1 MRKVCTPPPLQDT
14 SHLNVH
20 RLTEFETAPNLLLTA
35 GLASK
40 SRSMFTDGK
49 ESLHH
54 IFEEADGE
62 LPQAAGLLAGKRTEG
77 AQHPAHET
85 LQTAPSLLCGHL
97 KRLLA
102 CLQFSPTLRV
112 ICYNSVLVSAGIE
125 LIFLSWEGA
134 QPECQAQT
142 GHWSVPYPVTLCS
155 GYKAELEAV
164 VEATTGWLET
174 YPVSHVTARN
184 TILGLEERVLWRH
197 GTPERIESDNGTHF
211 RNNLID
217 AWAEEH
223 GIEWVYHI
231 PYHAPASGKI
241 ERYNGLLKTTLRA
254 MGGGTFKHW
263 DTHLTEATWLVNTR
277 GSANR
282 AGPAQSKLP
291 HAVDGDKVPVMR
303 MRDLLGKMVWVSP
316 APGKGKPIHGIVFA
330 QGPGCTWWVM
340 QEDGEVRCVPQGDL
354 SLGENIL

>member
-1 MRKVCTPPPLQDT
+1 MVKKVFIT
-14 SHLNVH
+14 SLKRRMESSRS
-20 RLTEFETAPNLLLTA
+20 RLDSWQGRGRRELSTLPTARPRGFTHPSTAPGPSALIPT
-35 GLASK
+35 
-40 SRSMFTDGK
+40 
-49 ESLHH
+49 
-54 IFEEADGE
+54 
-62 LPQAAGLLAGKRTEG
+62 
-77 AQHPAHET
+77 ET

-125 LIFLSWEGA
+125 LIFLSWEGV

-211 RNNLID
+211 RHNLID

-254 MGGGTFKHW
+254 MGGWNLQTLGHTSDKG
-263 DTHLTEATWLVNTR
+263 HLVSQHKRICQSSWSSSVKTPTCCRR
-277 GSANR
+277 G
-282 AGPAQSKLP
+282 
-291 HAVDGDKVPVMR
+291 
-303 MRDLLGKMVWVSP
+303 
-316 APGKGKPIHGIVFA
+316 
-330 QGPGCTWWVM
+330 
-340 QEDGEVRCVPQGDL
+340 
-354 SLGENIL
+354 